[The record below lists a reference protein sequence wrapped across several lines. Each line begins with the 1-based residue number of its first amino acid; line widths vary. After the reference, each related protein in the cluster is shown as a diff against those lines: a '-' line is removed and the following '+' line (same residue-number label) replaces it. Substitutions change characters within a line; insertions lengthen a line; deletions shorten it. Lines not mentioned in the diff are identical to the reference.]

1 MIRDASSMDR
11 PIERPR
17 GLSRRTLF
25 LLGALLLALAALT
38 IGYPSIR
45 RWAQAETSVEIS
57 RIRIGE
63 VVRGDLVRDVSADGR
78 TVAAFH
84 PTLFSPARGTVSL
97 SIRAGEVIEVGQVL
111 CRVRSPEL
119 DSRLEQERSALLSL
133 ESDLGR
139 QRILTQQT
147 GLQNEQ
153 AIGLLEVELEAA
165 RRAMVRAQRTR
176 DEGLLNAVEYEQAQ
190 DNVAISSLKLDV
202 ARKEATFESES
213 LDFELQNKQS
223 QVERQQ
229 LVVNELERQVDELII
244 RSPAAGLVARV
255 EVEDQDA
262 VILGQPLV
270 AVVDLSAFEVEFFAP
285 EIYADEIYP
294 ATTALIHYNGV
305 EYRGEVRSISPEVE
319 GGRVKGIVAFTEDD
333 PESLR
338 QNQRVPTRLILE
350 TRNDVVKV
358 PRGPFVESGGGRQA
372 YVIEDGMAVLRPI
385 QVGSLSVSEVEIV
398 SGLEIGDQIILSD
411 TARFDGAERVL
422 LRR

>member
-1 MIRDASSMDR
+1 M
-11 PIERPR
+11 
-17 GLSRRTLF
+17 
-25 LLGALLLALAALT
+25 
-38 IGYPSIR
+38 
-45 RWAQAETSVEIS
+45 
-57 RIRIGE
+57 
-63 VVRGDLVRDVSADGR
+63 
-78 TVAAFH
+78 
-84 PTLFSPARGTVSL
+84 SL
-97 SIRAGEVIEVGQVL
+97 SIRAGEAIEVGQVL

-119 DSRLEQERSALLSL
+119 DSRLQQERSTLLSL

-139 QRILTQQT
+139 QRILAQQT

-165 RRAMVRAQRTR
+165 RRAMDRAQRTR

-202 ARKEATFESES
+202 ARKEGAFESES

-244 RSPAAGLVARV
+244 RSPAEGLVARV

-305 EYRGEVRSISPEVE
+305 
-319 GGRVKGIVAFTEDD
+319 
-333 PESLR
+333 
-338 QNQRVPTRLILE
+338 
-350 TRNDVVKV
+350 
-358 PRGPFVESGGGRQA
+358 
-372 YVIEDGMAVLRPI
+372 
-385 QVGSLSVSEVEIV
+385 
-398 SGLEIGDQIILSD
+398 
-411 TARFDGAERVL
+411 
-422 LRR
+422 

>member
-262 VILGQPLV
+262 VIVGQPLV

-294 ATTALIHYNGV
+294 AT
-305 EYRGEVRSISPEVE
+305 
-319 GGRVKGIVAFTEDD
+319 FTEDD

>member
-11 PIERPR
+11 PIDKPK
-17 GLSRRTLF
+17 GLSRKTTLYGVVV
-25 LLGALLLALAALT
+25 LLALLALAVA
-38 IGYPSIR
+38 YPSIR

-78 TVAAFH
+78 IVAAFH
-84 PTLFSPARGTVSL
+84 PTLFSPARGIVALTA
-97 SIRAGEVIEVGQVL
+97 RAGEVIEVGQVL
-111 CRVRSPEL
+111 CSVRSPEL
-119 DSRLEQERSALLSL
+119 ASRLEQERSTLLSL
-133 ESDLGR
+133 QSDLGR
-139 QRILTQQT
+139 QRILAKQT
-147 GLQNEQ
+147 RLQNEQ

-165 RRAMVRAQRTR
+165 RRAMDRAQRTR

-190 DNVAISSLKLDV
+190 DDVAVGTLKLDV
-202 ARKEATFESES
+202 ARKQAAFESES
-213 LDFELQNKQS
+213 LDFEVRNRQS
-223 QVERQQ
+223 LVEGQQ
-229 LVVNELERQVDELII
+229 LVVEELVRQVDELTI

-255 EVEDQDA
+255 EVDDQDA

-270 AVVDLSAFEVEFFAP
+270 AVVDLSAFEVEFYAP
-285 EIYADEIYP
+285 ENYADEIYP
-294 ATTALIHYNGV
+294 GTAARVHYDGI
-305 EYRGEVRSISPEVE
+305 EYEGEVRSISPEVE
-319 GGRVKGIVAFTEDD
+319 GGRVKGIVAFTQVA
-333 PESLR
+333 PEGLR

-350 TRNDVVKV
+350 TRSNVVKV

-398 SGLEIGDQIILSD
+398 SGLEIGDQIIVSD
-411 TARFDGAERVL
+411 TARFDGAEKVL